1 MEYVFLLFTFRKV
14 ILLVEL
20 SRTKVI
26 DALSKYVLKTNAQS
40 TLKLFSFLS
49 YKINYGKSYK
59 YKNTKERNIENRR
72 YLSTLTI
79 AVCITNCEQWN
90 EERKKLWHTLRT
102 ENFQT
107 MRVSFK
113 NTALYRLQL
122 NIFGLVDCVK
132 VKREIESYRSS

>member
-90 EERKKLWHTLRT
+90 EERKKL
-102 ENFQT
+102 
-107 MRVSFK
+107 
-113 NTALYRLQL
+113 
-122 NIFGLVDCVK
+122 
-132 VKREIESYRSS
+132 